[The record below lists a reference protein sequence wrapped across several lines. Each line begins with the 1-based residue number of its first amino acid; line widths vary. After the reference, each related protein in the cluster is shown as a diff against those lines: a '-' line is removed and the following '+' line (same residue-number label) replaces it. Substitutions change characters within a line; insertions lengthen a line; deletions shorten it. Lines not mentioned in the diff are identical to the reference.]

1 MGSSKSLRKVILS
14 GLSPRG
20 EYDLPPGLKGLRA
33 DKVLRKT
40 QGFLG
45 SAPLL
50 DKSPLPPG
58 RVLARPSPRGEFFP
72 RLSRG
77 EGEYKESVQV
87 EQEDH
92 GDPDSNVTELIIQ
105 PELQN
110 PTSISKTL
118 KQDKN

>member
-1 MGSSKSLRKVILS
+1 MAPSKEGQTLRSLPK
-14 GLSPRG
+14 G

-58 RVLARPSPRGEFFP
+58 EFWQDPPRGESS
-72 RLSRG
+72 SRG

>member
-1 MGSSKSLRKVILS
+1 MTFLRGSEQIKYCEKPKVSWAAPRCLNPPS
-14 GLSPRG
+14 PPGEFWQEPPRG
-20 EYDLPPGLKGLRA
+20 E
-33 DKVLRKT
+33 
-40 QGFLG
+40 
-45 SAPLL
+45 S
-50 DKSPLPPG
+50 S
-58 RVLARPSPRGEFFP
+58 
-72 RLSRG
+72 SRG